1 MLTQQAPY
9 TLNQL
14 SNSTFT
20 LIGFYGVC
28 LHYQTKKP
36 GFRAIT
42 SCELKLQNQNCNIK
56 KKELVDSHTL
66 SVLCLAWPPG
76 GSRILAPTS
85 VPTRALQRG
94 PKLQPSCSPEPSCYL
109 PLSSG

>member
-42 SCELKLQNQNCNIK
+42 SCELKLQNQNCDTK
-56 KKELVDSHTL
+56 KKSWSIHTDFISAL
-66 SVLCLAWPPG
+66 PGMATRWQQDPSPHLCPH
-76 GSRILAPTS
+76 
-85 VPTRALQRG
+85 
-94 PKLQPSCSPEPSCYL
+94 
-109 PLSSG
+109 

>member
-9 TLNQL
+9 MLSQL

-42 SCELKLQNQNCNIK
+42 SCELKLQNQNCDTK
-56 KKELVDSHTL
+56 KKSWSIHTL
-66 SVLCLAWPPG
+66 YQCFAWHG
-76 GSRILAPTS
+76 HQVAAGS
-85 VPTRALQRG
+85 
-94 PKLQPSCSPEPSCYL
+94 
-109 PLSSG
+109 